1 MDGAHTHHSLASLLS
16 SFSHLH
22 PGPDNTVIYGALED
36 KDHTHMVSLVLE
48 HFSTI
53 IVSKP
58 GSYKKSDISM
68 LRALFEQQAAASS
81 KPVRIYLIEDNGEAL
96 KQAYALTPKHAAILV
111 CGSFYLAG
119 GVKAAYD
126 ETKEH
131 YESQLA

>member
-1 MDGAHTHHSLASLLS
+1 
-16 SFSHLH
+16 
-22 PGPDNTVIYGALED
+22 
-36 KDHTHMVSLVLE
+36 MVSLVLE

-58 GSYKKSDISM
+58 GSYKKSDIVM

-81 KPVRIYLIEDNGEAL
+81 KPVRIYLVEDNGEAL
-96 KQAYALTPKHAAILV
+96 KQAYALTPNHAAILV